1 MSAALRYEWVRITT
15 VRSTRISLVLA
26 VLFAMGLGYLATN
39 PNYNEFDDQGLP
51 VGPGTVDWY
60 AAFAFPLLIM
70 AVIASV
76 LAAQSVGQEYRFG
89 LIRLTLTAFPRRGRI
104 LTAKILMVVLASVV
118 VTLLSYL
125 GSWIGVAL
133 HGYPTP
139 PANVVETPDG
149 TFFLRG
155 VVFVVLWALSAF
167 ALAGL
172 TRQTA
177 VGIAVPVISGLIA
190 ENIVATLLRD
200 RAGWLVDV
208 LPWSTASRWASS
220 PLEAEPGVV
229 VDSPP
234 VGWSALG
241 VFAVW
246 VAILVA
252 FEVVAF
258 LRRDA

>member
-15 VRSTRISLVLA
+15 VRSTRICLA
-26 VLFAMGLGYLATN
+26 LALLFGLGLGYLASN
-39 PNYNEFDDQGLP
+39 PQYTEFADGGVP
-51 VGPGTVDWY
+51 VGEPTVDWY
-60 AAFAFPLLIM
+60 GAFGFPLLL
-70 AVIASV
+70 VVVVASV
-76 LAAQSVGQEYRFG
+76 VASQAIGQEYRFG
-89 LIRLTLTAFPRRGRI
+89 LIRLSLTAFPRRGR
-104 LTAKILMVVLASVV
+104 LLAAKLVMVSLAAVVLA
-118 VTLLSYL
+118 LLSYL

-133 HGYPTP
+133 HGFPTP
-139 PANVVETPDG
+139 PAGTVAPDS

-155 VVFVVLWALSAF
+155 VVLVVLWALSAF

-177 VGIAVPVISGLIA
+177 VGIAVPVISGLIV
-190 ENIVATLLRD
+190 ENILATLLRE
-200 RAGWLVDV
+200 RAAWLVDV
-208 LPWSTASRWASS
+208 LPWSTAARWASS

-229 VDSPP
+229 IDSPP
-234 VGWSALG
+234 VGWAAMG

-246 VAILVA
+246 VVVLVA